1 MKCQKGGLRLTNIIT
16 KENKHEHIG
25 KVVRVVP
32 LPWMPRDLFDENGFF
47 YVRDTLHNVGPEYL
61 RGELWDGDIAKVGTI
76 LDMTEEQEEEHYQ
89 WMPTPRNFG
98 VLKVFYRDDRPGL
111 LHLSPELLFRIPLSL
126 KQLSSELDDYESRS
140 ENDRLNYLIELITPE
155 RDLVSKGNIVKRTA
169 QRKQNRLDR
178 EAFKELA
185 TSRTLRDFPS
195 DMKEHILSTM
205 NVEPKTYDKST
216 FHVLAPKQEAR
227 SKKKKKYTK
236 KGKPPRKR
244 KASKKRKKR
253 V

>member
-1 MKCQKGGLRLTNIIT
+1 MKGQKGGLILTNIIT

-25 KVVRVVP
+25 RLVRVVP
-32 LPWMPRDLFDENGFF
+32 LPWMPRDLLDENGFF
-47 YVRDTLHNVGPEYL
+47 YADPTHPDMGLS
-61 RGELWDGDIAKVGTI
+61 AGTI
-76 LDMTEEQEEEHYQ
+76 MELTEEEEEEHYQ
-89 WMPTPRNFG
+89 EMPTPRNFG

-155 RDLVSKGNIVKRTA
+155 RDLVSKRNVVKRTA

-244 KASKKRKKR
+244 KASKKRK
-253 V
+253 

>member
-1 MKCQKGGLRLTNIIT
+1 MKGQRGGLRLTNIIT

-61 RGELWDGDIAKVGTI
+61 RGELWDNNFPKAGTI

-98 VLKVFYRDDRPGL
+98 VLNVVYSNDREMGF
-111 LHLSPELLFRIPLSL
+111 SDELLFRIPLSL

-155 RDLVSKGNIVKRTA
+155 RDLVSKRNVVKRTA

-216 FHVLAPKQEAR
+216 FHVMAPKREAR

-244 KASKKRKKR
+244 KASKKKKKS